1 MVLYAS
7 PALELSVQVVHSPV
21 KGKFL
26 LLNVFT
32 LKLILQRSTRQD
44 ILLTDQKQS
53 VQLGGHHRT
62 TAASVERGVVD
73 LGVWWGVLGVGLGF
87 VVRFLIK
94 AHSKYISY

>member
-7 PALELSVQVVHSPV
+7 PALELSVQVVYSPV

-53 VQLGGHHRT
+53 VQLGDIT
-62 TAASVERGVVD
+62 ERLPPQSRGGLLIWGFGGVFW
-73 LGVWWGVLGVGLGF
+73 VWVWGLL
-87 VVRFLIK
+87 
-94 AHSKYISY
+94 